1 MRRPIDLLPAMP
13 VRRHA
18 PTPADDDDDGTGDVV
33 RRARR
38 APPAVPTPL
47 PAMLM
52 AMPCLRVRH
61 LPLSVAFYT
70 RVLRFRRFGRRDP
83 AQARLFRGAPGTMP
97 SLNGGAPGMRPSLP
111 PGVYLLLRPSAGGPT
126 GELQTLWLMVTD
138 VEACFRDAAAQLVA
152 ASTVQ
157 EGYFPEHDFAQ
168 AQILTRPQLMPD
180 GTCEFRVRDPD
191 GHTLVLSGLAG

>member
-18 PTPADDDDDGTGDVV
+18 PTPVDADDDGTGDV
-33 RRARR
+33 ARR
-38 APPAVPTPL
+38 VARTPAVPKPL

-52 AMPCLRVRH
+52 AMPCLRVHH

-70 RVLRFRRFGRRDP
+70 RVLRFRRFGPRDP
-83 AQARLFRGAPGTMP
+83 TQARLFRGAPGAMP
-97 SLNGGAPGMRPSLP
+97 SLNGGAPGMRRTMP
-111 PGVYLLLRPSAGGPT
+111 PGVYLLLRPWPSGPT

-138 VEACFRDAAAQLVA
+138 VDACFRDAAAQLVA
-152 ASTVQ
+152 TSTVQ

-168 AQILTRPQLMPD
+168 ARILTRPQLLPD
-180 GTCEFRVRDPD
+180 GTREFRVRDPD
-191 GHTLVLSGLAG
+191 GHTLVLSELAS